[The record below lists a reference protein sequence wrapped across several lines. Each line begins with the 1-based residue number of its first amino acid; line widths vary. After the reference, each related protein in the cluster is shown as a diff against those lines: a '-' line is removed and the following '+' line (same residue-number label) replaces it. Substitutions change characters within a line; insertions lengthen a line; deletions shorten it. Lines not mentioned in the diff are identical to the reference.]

1 VADSYDSGALEAADA
16 LRMEAH
22 QLRETS
28 RALARQALEARTSAK
43 IIKQRARAALI
54 VIEETARVN
63 AELRKTVEALAARL
77 RELGVGP
84 ETVVMAVKGISNE
97 AAQTAVVPLRPA
109 ERLALTNDLV
119 QWAVEAYYAA

>member
-1 VADSYDSGALEAADA
+1 VADSYDSSALEAADA

-43 IIKQRARAALI
+43 IIKERARATLI
-54 VIEETARVN
+54 VIEETARLN

-77 RELGVGP
+77 RKLGVAP

-97 AAQTAVVPLRPA
+97 AAQTAVAPLRPA

>member
-1 VADSYDSGALEAADA
+1 MADSYDSGALEAADA